1 MTNTRNRVVAAVSSR
16 LRDVRSR
23 YGALLITMLLLAL
36 GVLVVLLVQP
46 APQTF
51 AEGWSSPQVIE
62 QVRLGKLHRAVMDSQ
77 DNIHLVWLKQVGRKL
92 VAHYARL
99 DQYGQWIVDPIP
111 LSDPDANAEDAALAL
126 TSDDAPLAYWI
137 EKAGEDV
144 PQRLMM
150 ARPGTGEPP
159 QVISASPRIL
169 RDLAVA
175 TDEQG
180 SIFLVWSDNREGL
193 YDIYMTAFDSRGNL
207 TLNERRVTNSGKAFV
222 YDPVLAAAGG
232 TVHLIYFSDQ
242 VVREYLMYE
251 ALTTTGEALA
261 EPQVLEQVEQ
271 MAQQLGGENT
281 QLDFQLT
288 AVAEIDGQLHLYES
302 LGPLVRLRKIDQDAQ
317 TVPPSEPL
325 LMGSRYYSQ
334 VNVVRG
340 EEGEWLVWADTRQRD
355 QERFQVYAAP
365 LDDAGALEEET
376 RLTYS
381 LSSALW
387 PVMLLD
393 SGGGRH
399 LIWQQAAGPYTYEL
413 MYINDLEPARISVW
427 QRLGFTGDDGGLS
440 FLVAVVQSAVFAVI
454 TTVLNVWRLA
464 IAWAVTALA
473 YLVLRR
479 IDAVRPYI
487 KIITWCVLLLTLF
500 VIARPETETL
510 GQMPVAIADAA
521 HWAMCAVAS
530 AIVLYLG
537 WVWREE
543 FHGVLIWAGVVGLW
557 LWLYYFLNLTL
568 ILREGFAV

>member
-92 VAHYARL
+92 VAFYARL
-99 DQYGQWIVDPIP
+99 DQYGQLIVDPIP